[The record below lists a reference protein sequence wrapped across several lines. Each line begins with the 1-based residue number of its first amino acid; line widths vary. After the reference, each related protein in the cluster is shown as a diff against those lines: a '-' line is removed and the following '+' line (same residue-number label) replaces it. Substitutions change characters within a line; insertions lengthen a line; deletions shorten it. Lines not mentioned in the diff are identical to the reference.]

1 VDSAVAEATDTV
13 DNAIVIAG
21 SVADSADIAVPS
33 KVLVP
38 VERTSDAV
46 VLAVAARVVDEAE
59 VVFLRV
65 ETNASVVVVYAAD
78 EVVASTVVVLSP
90 RPKVLNAAELAVAA
104 PWPRP

>member
-1 VDSAVAEATDTV
+1 
-13 DNAIVIAG
+13 
-21 SVADSADIAVPS
+21 
-33 KVLVP
+33 VP